1 MMLRSLLAAALLAL
15 GGCAYPYTPP
25 ALSPATAPAPPLAAR
40 EGAATTP
47 VQRSIPAPVTIL
59 VSIDGFRPDYLE
71 RGVTP
76 RLSALAA
83 SGVSA
88 SMRPSFPSKT
98 FPNHWTLVTGFVPDR
113 HGIVANR
120 MEDEARPGETFTMA
134 TDDPFWWNVAEP
146 LWVTAERAGIPT
158 ATMFWPGSNVA
169 WGGTRDPAHPHA
181 DVGARP
187 RDWQQYNEAVSDRQ
201 RVDAVLDWLRRP
213 AATRPRLVTL
223 YFDEVDTAGH
233 EYGPADRRTLSA
245 VATADASVG
254 RLVDGLAALGQPANL
269 VIVSDHGMAPIAPER
284 RIAIDSIVAPT
295 DARVVESGPYATFA
309 PVPGRDAAVAEALL
323 RPHPHM
329 TCWRKEALPPRF
341 RYGGNA
347 RVPAFLCLAEDGAAG
362 GWILAKNATDEATH
376 RGAHGYDNDSPDM
389 RALFIAN
396 GPAFAAGQRLPTFD
410 NTDVAPLLRD
420 LLGLP
425 AGTGLDGDDAP
436 FRRVLRR

>member
-1 MMLRSLLAAALLAL
+1 MLRSLLAAALLAL